1 MERLYQKASVAA
13 ALVMITFALIVSV
26 SKDGPD
32 TLNPENKVARED
44 SSSNLIR
51 PLARSSEME
60 EPNRFEA
67 NSLIP
72 ISTTHSPAIQQ
83 VQGNLDD
90 LPELDL
96 EAANQPRKLIQ
107 PFQGL
112 QPLPKDIGIGPMS
125 SATTQS
131 PQIQQ
136 SGIQPV
142 QTQQPKT
149 QKPKQIQTRHVNIAP
164 AIVQTFL
171 QKVHYANSLARRGA
185 VSSAKAELFLAMR
198 LLAEAID
205 QLKNTQ
211 LHSSSLKAALTA
223 LEEMEDFSS
232 WGHDLSVFVDGH
244 STEVL
249 KNADLSQVSVND
261 ARFAYLNLVEEK
273 LLDSCQRLSI
283 AAEAFRSLGKVYSMV
298 DHFASDQ
305 AEMTAAKSMLMFK
318 LATTVNSRDAA
329 AANDLAVMYAKY
341 NHLAE
346 AKKLLVGSLQVR
358 NESSTWSNLAKVHQA
373 LGEGFLAKQAMNEAR
388 MAASKNQQTQR
399 VLWTNPANFNRVQSM
414 VDPPAMTVDNSRAQ
428 TPANFRQ
435 PNSRR

>member
-1 MERLYQKASVAA
+1 MERLYQIASVAA
-13 ALVMITFALIVSV
+13 ALVMISFALIVSV
-26 SKDGPD
+26 SKDSTD
-32 TLNPENKVARED
+32 TLKPENRVLQEE

-51 PLARSSEME
+51 PLARSSEIE
-60 EPNRFEA
+60 KPNRFDA
-67 NSLIP
+67 SSLIP
-72 ISTTHSPAIQQ
+72 ISTTRSPAIRQ

-90 LPELDL
+90 LPDLDL

-112 QPLPKDIGIGPMS
+112 QPLPKDF
-125 SATTQS
+125 AKNKAKTDTTTRS
-131 PQIQQ
+131 PR
-136 SGIQPV
+136 IQPR
-142 QTQQPKT
+142 
-149 QKPKQIQTRHVNIAP
+149 IQTRHVNIAP
-164 AIVQTFL
+164 AIVQTYL

-211 LHSSSLKAALTA
+211 SHSNSLKAAMTA

-232 WGHDLSVFVDGH
+232 WGHDLSVFVEGH

-249 KNADLSQVSVND
+249 KEAELSQVSVNE

-273 LLDSCQRLSI
+273 LLESCQRLSI
-283 AAEAFRSLGKVYSMV
+283 AGEAFRSLGKVYSMV

-318 LATTVNSRDAA
+318 LATTVNPKDAA
-329 AANDLAVMYAKY
+329 AANDLAVLYAKY

-358 NESSTWSNLAKVHQA
+358 NASSTWSNLAKVHRA
-373 LGEGFLAKQAMNEAR
+373 LGEGFLATQAMNEAR
-388 MAASKNQQTQR
+388 MSAAKNQQAPR

-414 VDPPAMTVDNSRAQ
+414 VDPPAMTVDNSRAP
-428 TPANFRQ
+428 TPVNFRQ